1 MTEIPQI
8 VAAIDQGDLQAAG
21 QLLPLVYDELRKL
34 AAEKLSHEKP
44 GQTLEATGLVHEA
57 YLRLIGGQRF
67 KNRRH
72 FYGAAAEAMRRI
84 LVENAR
90 RKARQKRGGGLHRV
104 ELGDPPCP
112 EADTDLPRLDE
123 ALNRLSNEDSLA
135 ARVVELRYF
144 AGLGHEAVAE
154 TLQISVYLARQK
166 WAYAR
171 AWLRQALDS
180 SS

>member
-1 MTEIPQI
+1 
-8 VAAIDQGDLQAAG
+8 
-21 QLLPLVYDELRKL
+21 
-34 AAEKLSHEKP
+34 
-44 GQTLEATGLVHEA
+44 
-57 YLRLIGGQRF
+57 
-67 KNRRH
+67 
-72 FYGAAAEAMRRI
+72 
-84 LVENAR
+84 
-90 RKARQKRGGGLHRV
+90 
-104 ELGDPPCP
+104 
-112 EADTDLPRLDE
+112 LPRLDE